1 MKKPAHLKL
10 KENNTVKRNKTV
22 SGDFEQRK
30 EKYKELK
37 ELRQK
42 LKQIKQ
48 EKIEA
53 VCRKFIQVKHE
64 RKRLAEKKKLKEI
77 NDLKSGQYQVVSIT
91 NLDQKSGKDKEME
104 S

>member
-53 VCRKFIQVKHE
+53 V
-64 RKRLAEKKKLKEI
+64 
-77 NDLKSGQYQVVSIT
+77 
-91 NLDQKSGKDKEME
+91 
-104 S
+104 